1 MHLDVLY
8 SGLATRIGLLAKRGI
23 SDRATG
29 TGPAGLH
36 PSQSTQIAEKPP
48 ICRFFDRPAPQDF
61 FGEARSGE
69 QNSFDCRWLE
79 GSCERSRALNPLA
92 RRLAISILSRHGEVS

>member
-1 MHLDVLY
+1 MHLDALY
-8 SGLATRIGLLAKRGI
+8 CGLATRIGLLAKRGI
-23 SDRATG
+23 SERATG

-48 ICRFFDRPAPQDF
+48 ACRFFDRPTPPNF

-69 QNSFDCRWLE
+69 QNSLDCRGLE
-79 GSCERSRALNPLA
+79 TSGDRSRALNPLA
-92 RRLAISILSRHGEVS
+92 WRLAISILFRQGEVS